1 MRYVVMVSHGKFAE
15 GLGNALSM
23 LVGRRDDVL
32 TVGLEDG
39 KSVDEFVA
47 AFTDA
52 VNNIGGDDEVVLL
65 GDLIGGSPLTNAANV
80 LNEKG
85 LGAQTVIIGGMN
97 LPLALTTVLMKDTL
111 PLNGVAAAVLAEAH
125 SALKEFKVAAD
136 DDDDI

>member
-23 LVGRRDDVL
+23 LVGKRDDVL

-39 KSVDEFVA
+39 KSVDEFAA

-52 VNNIGGDDEVVLL
+52 VSNIGTGDEVILL
-65 GDLIGGSPLTNAANV
+65 GDLIGGSPLTNAINV

-85 LGAQTVIIGGMN
+85 LGEQTVIIGGMN

-111 PLNGVAAAVLAEAH
+111 PLTGVADAVLTEAH
-125 SALKEFKVAAD
+125 SALKEFKVVAD

>member
-23 LVGRRDDVL
+23 LVGKRDDVL

-39 KSVDEFVA
+39 KSVDEFAA

-52 VNNIGGDDEVVLL
+52 VSNIGGDDEVVLL

-111 PLNGVAAAVLAEAH
+111 PFNSVAAAVLAEAH
-125 SALKEFKVAAD
+125 SALKEFKVVAD